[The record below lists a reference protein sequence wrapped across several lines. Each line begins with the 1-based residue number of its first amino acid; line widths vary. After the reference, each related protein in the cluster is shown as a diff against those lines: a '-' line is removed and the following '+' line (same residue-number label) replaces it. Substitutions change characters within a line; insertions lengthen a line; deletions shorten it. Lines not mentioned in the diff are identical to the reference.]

1 MSDANKNEEKK
12 YELKLTNRF
21 KKHLKLVAKRNKEHV
36 KKIHETVEL
45 LQKGQQ
51 LPERYSD
58 HELSGN
64 YIGNRECHVLPDL
77 LLIYKIF
84 NEVLI
89 LELIDTGTHSDLFG

>member
-1 MSDANKNEEKK
+1 MSDINKNEDIK

-21 KKHLKLVAKRNKEHV
+21 KKHLKLVAKRNKAHI
-36 KKIHETVEL
+36 KKIHETVDL

-51 LPERYSD
+51 LPERYND

-77 LLIYKIF
+77 LLIYKIYE
-84 NEVLI
+84 NVLI

>member
-1 MSDANKNEEKK
+1 MWLKEIKRMLKK
-12 YELKLTNRF
+12 F
-21 KKHLKLVAKRNKEHV
+21 
-36 KKIHETVEL
+36 HETVEL

-77 LLIYKIF
+77 LLIYKIYE
-84 NEVLI
+84 NILI
-89 LELIDTGTHSDLFG
+89 FELIDTGSHSDLFG